1 MKVLTA
7 AEMQAC
13 DRVTTE
19 HYGVPSLDLMRAAS
33 SAVAD
38 FARSQFPDARRVMVL
53 CGRGNNG
60 GDGMMTARLLAQ
72 AGLEVNTILL
82 GDPEGLRGD
91 AAAAWTELQ
100 SFTATQGKDDSIHIV
115 TSAEEL
121 SCLDD
126 LLDAGLIVDALV
138 GTGFQPPLRGLPLDV
153 LQWIEKRPRKAKILA
168 VDLPSGW
175 SADTSADTVD
185 GKPLGPTFAAD
196 AVVTFTAPKP
206 AHVFGM
212 LTRKLSDAV
221 IVAPIGSPDEA
232 IVSSLGIHWSGSSKA
247 IADAER
253 PANSNKGMYGHV
265 LVIGGSPGKSGAPA
279 MSSLAALRS
288 GAGLVTA
295 AVTPSVLPLVA
306 AIAPELMTHALAV
319 NPDGEISAGN
329 LRPERLEVLLNR
341 ITVLAI
347 GPGLGTEPQTAE
359 FVLGLLAKGRLPAV
373 VDADGLNILA
383 AHPDRIAELAK
394 GRTLVLTP
402 HPGEMARLS
411 GKKTAEI
418 EVDRINIAREFATKY
433 GLTLVLKGW
442 RTLIAHPDGQV
453 GVNTTGNPAM
463 AKGGSGDLLTGMVAA
478 MLAQQPNDVPRAVE
492 TAVYLHGL
500 AADITVR
507 ESGIGGDQH
516 TLLATD
522 SLANLYRAFRYHP
535 QAENGYVWLQGLS
548 SCFGS

>member
-13 DRVTTE
+13 DRVTVE
-19 HYGVPSLDLMRAAS
+19 RYGVPSLKLMRSAS
-33 SAVAD
+33 FAVAAI
-38 FARSQFPDARRVMVL
+38 ARQLFSDAHRVLVL

-60 GDGMMTARLLAQ
+60 GDGMMTARLLAE
-72 AGLEVNTILL
+72 AGLQVNTILL
-82 GDPEGLRGD
+82 GAPDGLKGD
-91 AAAAWTELQ
+91 AAAAWEELQ
-100 SFTATQGKDDSIHIV
+100 AFAHAQRQQSSIHLV
-115 TSAEEL
+115 TSAEEFL
-121 SCLDD
+121 PLNALLQAD
-126 LLDAGLIVDALV
+126 LIIDALV
-138 GTGFQPPLRGLPLDV
+138 GTGFQPPLRGLPLAA
-153 LQWIEKRPRKAKILA
+153 LQWVEQGAREAKILA
-168 VDLPSGW
+168 IDLPSGW
-175 SADTSADTVD
+175 SADISADTAE
-185 GKPLGPTFAAD
+185 GSPAFPAD

-206 AHVFGM
+206 AHVFGL
-212 LTRKLSDAV
+212 LTRGLSDPV
-221 IVAPIGSPDEA
+221 IIAPIGSPNEA
-232 IVSSLGIHWSGSSKA
+232 IISNLGLHWSGSSKA
-247 IADAER
+247 IADVER

-265 LVIGGSPGKSGAPA
+265 LVIGGSSGKSGAPA
-279 MSSLAALRS
+279 MSSLAAMRS

-329 LRPERLEVLLNR
+329 LHPERLEALLKR

-359 FVLGLLAKGRLPAV
+359 FVLGLLEQSRLSAV

-383 AHPDRIAELAK
+383 ANPNRIAAIAK

-402 HPGEMARLS
+402 HPGEMARLA

-418 EVDRINIAREFATKY
+418 EADRINIARDFATKY

-442 RTLIAHPDGQV
+442 RTLIAHPDGQIA
-453 GVNTTGNPAM
+453 VNTTGNPAM

-478 MLAQQPNDVPRAVE
+478 MLAQHPHDVARAVE

-507 ESGIGGDQH
+507 EPGIGGDQH

-522 SLANLYRAFRYHP
+522 SLANLYRAFHYHP
-535 QAENGYVWLQGLS
+535 QAENGYVWLQGISPDL
-548 SCFGS
+548 GS